1 MDSVTRQI
9 TNTVF
14 YQIQV
19 SMRGIHLAILARSRK
34 RYVYLVCTFLYNN
47 YILLSHGCHFQA
59 RYIQANIW
67 NVVIENSIVNDFQF
81 FIICS
86 RIIFSFPPSYRLCV
100 SAKFKMNYLQKKIIC
115 FYLFVIET
123 ATVHSNETCCSCKLM
138 NQTTDDLMAQRKQEL
153 TVDSKAL
160 SSTIRKQTCASD
172 FRVSSNV
179 IGAFGVLVFIA
190 VTLVIVLPDLY
201 TAAIFINRKINK
213 FKKKQ
218 RRLMLHQQLS
228 K

>member
-14 YQIQV
+14 YRIPV

-34 RYVYLVCTFLYNN
+34 RYVYLVCTFLYDN
-47 YILLSHGCHFQA
+47 YLLLSHGCHFQA